1 MSISR
6 DRRRARKL
14 IRRRLTLPQGRPLT
28 LHDLIEAVSA
38 ARAGK
43 PIEIVRRELAPRVT
57 GFCAVRPD
65 RDVIVVDATAPRFL
79 QVVIVCHE
87 LFHLL
92 HDDAAP
98 GESAPID
105 RETAE
110 ALMPGLGQD
119 MVDMVLLGR
128 CLDGHEA
135 PEGIEQLAEVG
146 GTELMQMIDLTP
158 GAAATGSYTS
168 ALENRRPGV

>member
-1 MSISR
+1 MSITS

-14 IRRRLTLPQGRPLT
+14 IRRRLALPQGRPLA
-28 LHDLIEAVSA
+28 LRDLIDAVAA
-38 ARAGK
+38 ARGGK
-43 PIEIVRRELAPRVT
+43 PIDVVRRELAPRVT

-65 RDVIVVDATAPRFL
+65 RDVIVVDRGAPPFL

-92 HDDAAP
+92 HGDAVP
-98 GESAPID
+98 GEAAPID
-105 RETAE
+105 ARTAA

-128 CLDGHEA
+128 CLA
-135 PEGIEQLAEVG
+135 EGETPDDVEQLAEVG
-146 GTELMQMIDLTP
+146 GTELMQLLDLTP
-158 GAAATGSYTS
+158 GEAATGSYTS